1 MVGTIPFVSSRDII
15 GPMAK
20 CAHDVA
26 LLLQIMVRSGLE
38 ELASK
43 WRLTRQT

>member
-1 MVGTIPFVSSRDII
+1 MAGTIPFVSSRDVI

-26 LLLQIMVRSGLE
+26 LSLQIMVRSGLE
-38 ELASK
+38 ELTGK
-43 WRLTRQT
+43 